1 MMKLLIATALTAVV
15 FAAKTNAVS
24 PLMSEYGTI
33 EPAKETVEE
42 AALTK
47 PFEDKTN
54 TPTLKP
60 GATIGIAR
68 LDKGRLIYAPMNE
81 LRDWASLD
89 QRSNT
94 NFAPVSPAALIRNIP
109 EVPMMGG
116 RDSDNK
122 LDEIRMTASDL
133 RMDYVL
139 IYGMGAD
146 AQWGSFAGK
155 ALANTGFIID
165 GDMVSLNAQKR
176 ASAKAMLVDTY
187 SGKVYG
193 TLTSDKIEF
202 GIGELTEKAE
212 ALINK
217 LTAEGSPKT
226 A

>member
-15 FAAKTNAVS
+15 FAAKTNAFS
-24 PLMSEYGTI
+24 PHMNEYKTV
-33 EPAKETVEE
+33 ETVQAPIKE

-47 PFEDKTN
+47 PFADKLS

-81 LRDWASLD
+81 LRDWANLD
-89 QRSNT
+89 LRSSAT
-94 NFAPVSPAALIRNIP
+94 FAPVSPAALIRNIP

-122 LDEIRMTASDL
+122 LDEIRLTASDL

-139 IYGMGAD
+139 IYGMGQD

-155 ALANTGFIID
+155 ALINTGFIIN
-165 GDMVSLNAQKR
+165 GDMVSPR
-176 ASAKAMLVDTY
+176 ASTKAMLVDTY
-187 SGKVYG
+187 TGKVYG
-193 TLTSDKIEF
+193 TLTSDKVEF
-202 GIGELTEKAE
+202 GVSELTDKVET
-212 ALINK
+212 LINT
-217 LTAEGSPKT
+217 LTAKGSAKT
-226 A
+226 V

>member
-15 FAAKTNAVS
+15 FAAKTSAFS
-24 PLMSEYGTI
+24 PRTNETDARQ
-33 EPAKETVEE
+33 EPSVQVQEQ

-47 PFEDKTN
+47 PFA
-54 TPTLKP
+54 PRAMPILKP
-60 GATIGIAR
+60 DATIGIAR
-68 LDKGRLIYAPMNE
+68 LDKGRLIAAPYSE

-89 QRSNT
+89 LRSSLT
-94 NFAPVSPAALIRNIP
+94 FAPVSPAALIGNIP
-109 EVPMMGG
+109 SVPMMGG

-155 ALANTGFIID
+155 ALVNTGFIID
-165 GDMVSLNAQKR
+165 GDMISPQ

-187 SGKVYG
+187 NGKVYG
-193 TLTSDKIEF
+193 TLTSDNIEF
-202 GIGELTEKAE
+202 GVGELTDKVE
-212 ALINK
+212 ALINT
-217 LTAEGSPKT
+217 LIAEGSAKT
-226 A
+226 V

>member
-1 MMKLLIATALTAVV
+1 MLKLLIATALTTVV
-15 FAAKTNAVS
+15 FAVNINAKS
-24 PLMSEYGTI
+24 QLMSEVGSTQKPVSKVI
-33 EPAKETVEE
+33 EE
-42 AALTK
+42 AALTR
-47 PFEDKTN
+47 PFAPNTN
-54 TPTLKP
+54 TPILKP
-60 GATIGIAR
+60 GVTIGIAR
-68 LDKGRLIYAPMNE
+68 LDKGRLIAAPYSE

-89 QRSNT
+89 MRSSIT
-94 NFAPVSPAALIRNIP
+94 FAPVSPAALIRNIP

-165 GDMVSLNAQKR
+165 NNMVSPR
-176 ASAKAMLVDTY
+176 ASTKAMLVDTF

-193 TLTSDKIEF
+193 TLTSDNIEF
-202 GIGELTEKAE
+202 GVGELTDKVE

-217 LTAEGSPKT
+217 LSAKGSAKT
-226 A
+226 V